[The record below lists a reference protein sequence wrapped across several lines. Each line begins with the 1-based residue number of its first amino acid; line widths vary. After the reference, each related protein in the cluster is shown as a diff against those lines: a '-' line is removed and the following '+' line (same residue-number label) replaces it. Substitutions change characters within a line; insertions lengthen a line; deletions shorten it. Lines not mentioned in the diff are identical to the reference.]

1 MDLTTDCD
9 KHHNKSWGKGLCAS
23 GAKATNFKRQCRA
36 ICFRGVIPGRSYFQT
51 MSESVQTTSA
61 SGWRSW
67 LSLRL
72 AELRQREGQIFLVLA
87 LVIGALTGLAVVAFI
102 LLTERMGMRLYPVGG
117 APWRRLLFP
126 VAGSLGIGYLLYRYF
141 PNARGSGVPQTKAA
155 LFAREGRITLRTV
168 LGKFFC
174 TSATLA
180 SGIPLGREGPSVQI
194 GAGIGSVLGRFL
206 GLSTEQVKKLIPVG
220 AAAAIAAAFNTPLAA
235 VLFSLEEITGD
246 LYAPVMGAVVLASA
260 TAWVVLR
267 VLLGDHPLFKV
278 PQYQLVSPAE
288 FAVYAVLGV
297 AGGVV
302 SAVFA
307 RLLLGMRARFLRFPR
322 KTVWFQPLAGGLLV
336 GVMGWFVPQVMGVG
350 YGFVGEAL
358 NGRMAF
364 QLMALLVVLKLFA
377 VTGSY
382 ASGNAGGIFG
392 PALFIGAM
400 LGGTVGTVAHH
411 LFPAYTATPG
421 AYALVGMGAVFA
433 GIVRAPM
440 TSVVMIFEMTQD
452 YAVIV
457 PLMIA
462 NLVSLFIA
470 SRLQHEPIYEALAVQ
485 DGIHLPS
492 AKTRQRSGQRQ
503 VIGVMRTA
511 SEALPA
517 EITVR
522 EALERVRSSEVRTW
536 LVTDRRGVVGV
547 INVSR
552 LERELAEGADKTL
565 GELVDAAIFPHV
577 HTDQGLDLALER
589 MGANQIEILPVV
601 NRADVHKL
609 EGVVTLRDVL
619 NAYGVRRA

>member
-1 MDLTTDCD
+1 MI
-9 KHHNKSWGKGLCAS
+9 A
-23 GAKATNFKRQCRA
+23 
-36 ICFRGVIPGRSYFQT
+36 
-51 MSESVQTTSA
+51 SVQTTSG
-61 SGWRSW
+61 SGWRTW
-67 LSLRL
+67 LLDRV
-72 AELRQREGQIFLVLA
+72 AELRQRESQVFLVLA

-102 LLTERMGMRLYPVGG
+102 VLTERMGMRLYPVGG
-117 APWRRLLFP
+117 APWRRVLFP

-141 PNARGSGVPQTKAA
+141 PDARGSGVPQTKAA
-155 LFAREGRITLRTV
+155 LFAREGRISLRTV

-180 SGIPLGREGPSVQI
+180 SGIPLGREGPAVQV
-194 GAGIGSVLGRFL
+194 GAGIGSVLGRLL
-206 GLSTEQVKKLIPVG
+206 GLRSEQVKKLIPVG

-235 VLFSLEEITGD
+235 VLFSLEEIVGD
-246 LYAPVMGAVVLASA
+246 LHAPVMGAVVLASA
-260 TAWVVLR
+260 TAWMVLR
-267 VLLGDHPLFKV
+267 VSLGNNPLFKV
-278 PQYQLVSPAE
+278 PQYQLVHPAE

-302 SAVFA
+302 SVAFTK
-307 RLLLGMRARFLRFPR
+307 LLLGIRARFLRFPQ
-322 KTVWFQPLAGGLLV
+322 KTVWLQPVAGGLLV
-336 GVMGWFVPQVMGVG
+336 GLMGWFVPQVLGVG
-350 YGFVGEAL
+350 YGFVGDAL

-364 QLMALLVVLKLFA
+364 QLMVLLVVLKLFA
-377 VTGSY
+377 VTASY

-392 PALFIGAM
+392 PSLFIGAM
-400 LGGTVGTVAHH
+400 LGGSVGTVAHH

-440 TSVVMIFEMTQD
+440 TSVLMIFEMTQD

-470 SRLQHEPIYEALAVQ
+470 SRLQREPIYEALAVQ
-485 DGIHLPS
+485 DGIHLPK
-492 AKTRQRSGQRQ
+492 AETRQRPGRRQ
-503 VIGVMRTA
+503 VIRVMRTA
-511 SEALPA
+511 SELLPA

-522 EALERVRSSEVRTW
+522 EALEIARSSEVRTW

-547 INVSR
+547 VSLAR
-552 LERELAEGADKTL
+552 LERELTGGAEKKL
-565 GELVDAAIFPHV
+565 GELGDGLVFPHV

-609 EGVVTLRDVL
+609 EGIVTLRDVL
-619 NAYGVRRA
+619 DAYGVSRA